1 MIVYDLACDHG
12 HRFEGWFGSS
22 DDFAGQQARG
32 MVACPVCG
40 SGAVAK
46 APMAPAVPRKGNCA
60 PDPARGGRHAPAR
73 PGADTTVMKRGP
85 LPPEVA
91 EALGKLAEAQAR
103 ALRDSTWV
111 GDAFAEQSRAM
122 HYGERDPATI
132 HGQATADE
140 ARALFEEG
148 IPVAPLPFPVAP
160 PDEMN

>member
-1 MIVYDLACDHG
+1 MIVYDLACDSG

-32 MVACPVCG
+32 LVSCPVCG
-40 SGAVAK
+40 SGEVAK
-46 APMAPAVPRKGNCA
+46 APMAPAVPRKSNQV
-60 PDPARGGRHAPAR
+60 PAPAPR
-73 PGADTTVMKRGP
+73 REPSGGEMTAMKRGP

-103 ALRDSTWV
+103 ALKDSRWV
-111 GDAFAEQSRAM
+111 GDSFAEQSRAM
-122 HYGERDPATI
+122 HYGERDPETI

-160 PDEMN
+160 PDELN